1 MLLSPL
7 LFKRCQLLPFSY
19 RKPSYVPLLERSV
32 VVSVYRA
39 LSSTGSHLRSQKASS
54 SSSHKRP
61 RMEDPQA
68 PEGFQLIKEGKAAM
82 LFPQGNEVF
91 YNKVQVSWHY
101 RPRNYPKR
109 YTGLMHSSV

>member
-1 MLLSPL
+1 
-7 LFKRCQLLPFSY
+7 
-19 RKPSYVPLLERSV
+19 
-32 VVSVYRA
+32 
-39 LSSTGSHLRSQKASS
+39 
-54 SSSHKRP
+54 
-61 RMEDPQA
+61 MEDPQA